1 MHTTIVSTQTL
12 SENLTNPDWVI
23 VDTRFDLMNAAW
35 GRQAYVA
42 SHIPGAHFFDL
53 NDDLASK
60 PSAGARQG
68 GRHPLPDL
76 DVFLKKLGAI
86 GVSAGTQVVVY
97 DQGSMMFVGRL
108 WWMLRAWLGHASVA
122 VLDGGYAAWEKELR
136 TVSSAKPGSAIP
148 AAQNKHFL
156 ANISPNFAVSADS
169 ILSGLAQRAHAI
181 VDARSPERYRGDV
194 EPIDPVGGHIPG
206 ALNRPFPKNVGA
218 DGKLLPAAQLRS
230 EFETL
235 LAGRAPQEVVHS
247 CGSGVSACAN
257 LLAMEV
263 AGLTGSKL
271 YAGSWS
277 DWSSDPSRPVVTG

>member
-1 MHTTIVSTQTL
+1 MHTTIISTQTL
-12 SENLTNPDWVI
+12 SENLSNPNWVI
-23 VDTRFDLMNAAW
+23 VDTRFDLMNAQW
-35 GRQAYVA
+35 GKQSYAA

-60 PSAGARQG
+60 PGARG
-68 GRHPLPDL
+68 GRHPLPDA
-76 DVFLKKLGAI
+76 DVFAKKLGAI
-86 GVSAGTQVVVY
+86 GITAGKQVVVY

-108 WWMLRAWLGHASVA
+108 WWMLREWLGHDAVA

-136 TVSSAKPGSAIP
+136 TISSAIP
-148 AAQNKHFL
+148 AAQNKHFS
-156 ANISPNFAVSADS
+156 ANISQNFVVSADTV
-169 ILSGLAQRAHAI
+169 LAGLAQNAHCLI
-181 VDARSPERYRGDV
+181 DARAPERYRGEV
-194 EPIDPVGGHIPG
+194 EPIDAMAGHIPG

-218 DGKLLPAAQLRS
+218 DGKLLPAAQLRE
-230 EFETL
+230 EFEKM
-235 LAGRAPQEVVHS
+235 LAGRTPEEVVHS

-277 DWSSDPSRPVVTG
+277 DWSSDPSRPVAKG

>member
-1 MHTTIVSTQTL
+1 MHTTAISTQTL
-12 SENLTNPDWVI
+12 SENLTNPNWVI

-35 GRQAYVA
+35 GKQAYAA

-53 NDDLASK
+53 NDDLARK
-60 PSAGARQG
+60 PSGGRG
-68 GRHPLPDL
+68 GRHPLPDVAL
-76 DVFLKKLGAI
+76 FTKKLGAI
-86 GVSAGTQVVVY
+86 GVMAGTQVVVY

-108 WWMLRAWLGHASVA
+108 WWMLRDWLGHASVA

-136 TVSSAKPGSAIP
+136 TVSSTIP
-148 AAQNKHFL
+148 AAQNKHFS
-156 ANISPNFAVSADS
+156 ANISPDFAVSADV
-169 ILSGLAQRAHAI
+169 ILSGLAQSAHVI
-181 VDARSPERYRGDV
+181 VDARAPERYRGEV

-206 ALNRPFPKNVGA
+206 ALNRPFPKNVGP

-230 EFETL
+230 EFEAL
-235 LAGRAPQEVVHS
+235 LAGRAPQAVVHS

-271 YAGSWS
+271 YAGAWS
-277 DWSSDPSRPVVTG
+277 DWSSDPSRPVAKG